1 MIQAQIQ
8 DIVARAL
15 AEDIGPGDV
24 TSLATIPPNTL
35 LEGQFLAKADGI
47 VAGIEVAIEVF
58 RQVDER
64 IAFTTLLPD
73 GSSVAKGDII
83 ARVQGKGPGIL
94 TAERLALNFLQRMS
108 GIATMS
114 HQYQQAAAGT
124 KAIILDTRKT
134 VPGLR
139 LLDKMAVAIGG
150 ATNHRHG
157 LYDMIM
163 IKDNH
168 IEAAGSIEAAVARA
182 RATAPHLK
190 IEVEVEQFD
199 QLEQALALHVDRI
212 MLDNMPPAMMRQAV
226 EMVAGRVELEA
237 SGGITLENVA
247 EVAATG
253 VDFISVGALTHS
265 VKALDIS
272 LDVTIVDSPLQKRR

>member
-8 DIVARAL
+8 EIVARAL

-24 TSLATIPPNTL
+24 TSLSTIPPNTL

-114 HQYQQAAAGT
+114 HQYQAAAG

-272 LDVTIVDSPLQKRR
+272 LDVSIVASPLQKGR